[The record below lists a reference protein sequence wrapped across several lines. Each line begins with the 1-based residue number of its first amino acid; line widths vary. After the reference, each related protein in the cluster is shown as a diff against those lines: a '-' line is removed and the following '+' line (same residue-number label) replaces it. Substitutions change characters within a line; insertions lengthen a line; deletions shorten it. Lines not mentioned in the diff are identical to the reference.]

1 MPPPMPFLDTNILL
15 RHLLGDVPEQSARA
29 HVLLKR
35 VVGGLRVRVT
45 ESIVFEAVF
54 TLQRTYKKS
63 RQEISD
69 NLLPILELPGISLPG
84 KAIIREAFRLFLET
98 PLSIVD
104 AYHAALMADLGL
116 TEIYS
121 FDPHFDHVPGITRLE
136 P

>member
-1 MPPPMPFLDTNILL
+1 MPPPMPFLDTNLLL

-35 VVGGLRVRVT
+35 VEGGLRVRVT

-104 AYHAALMADLGL
+104 ACHAALMADLGL

>member
-35 VVGGLRVRVT
+35 VEGGLRVRVT

-69 NLLPILELPGISLPG
+69 NLLPILELPGISFPG

-121 FDPHFDHVPGITRLE
+121 FDPHFDRVPGITRLE

>member
-1 MPPPMPFLDTNILL
+1 MVTPTPFLDTNILL
-15 RHLLGDVPEQSARA
+15 RHLLGDVPEQSTRARA
-29 HVLLKR
+29 LLKR
-35 VVGGLRVRVT
+35 VEGGHRVRVT
-45 ESIVFEAVF
+45 ESVVFEVVF

-69 NLLPILELPGISLPG
+69 NLLPILELPGIALPG
-84 KAIIREAFRLFLET
+84 KSIIREAFRLYLQT
-98 PLSIVD
+98 PLSIID